1 MDFIHCTTHCRAED
15 SHWKS
20 VGHREANLATWVS
33 RTKGRKKRKWQ
44 EEREEERM
52 ENFKIRH

>member
-1 MDFIHCTTHCRAED
+1 M
-15 SHWKS
+15 
-20 VGHREANLATWVS
+20 ATWVS